1 MLRYFPCTIEKDVE
15 DTKGSEDKPVDSK
28 PKPAG
33 STMKPNGEK
42 PGATE
47 ATKTPPSKG
56 RGNRK
61 MNTSKE
67 MPPKPRLVDLANS
80 TADQIKSNRPKD
92 KDNSHPG
99 ESKGKVDDLGSSSRK
114 RKDFDGDDDEKMDTS
129 ENDVGDTTKLDEGTT
144 DTTAD
149 GKGKGVFNKEQI

>member
-15 DTKGSEDKPVDSK
+15 DTKGSEDSGEFDSK
-28 PKPAG
+28 PKPTG
-33 STMKPNGEK
+33 STMKPNDEK

-47 ATKTPPSKG
+47 VTKTPRSKG

-67 MPPKPRLVDLANS
+67 MLRKPRLVDLVNS

-99 ESKGKVDDLGSSSRK
+99 DRK

-129 ENDVGDTTKLDEGTT
+129 ENDVGDTTELDEGTT